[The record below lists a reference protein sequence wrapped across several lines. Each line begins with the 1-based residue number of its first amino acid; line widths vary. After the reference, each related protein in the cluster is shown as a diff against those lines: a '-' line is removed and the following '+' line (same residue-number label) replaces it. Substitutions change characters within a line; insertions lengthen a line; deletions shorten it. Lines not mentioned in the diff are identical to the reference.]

1 MTFTVLVACSA
12 NVCRSPLAA
21 VAFERAF
28 ALDELSRRIV
38 IDSGGID
45 VLPGDPVCA
54 DAVRMA
60 ESRGIRSTTLTGH
73 RAQALTLPQIGAA
86 DLVLAAD
93 RRVRSSIVKW
103 VPDAASRT
111 FTLREAAQLGGE
123 AAREITGRTVDERL
137 RSYVAAMN
145 ASRGLTGLP
154 RTRYLLTPSA
164 PWRRLVVHAHDIPD
178 AHQNERAPHRAV
190 YHLVSAGA
198 RDVARGLGVCTPAL
212 RS

>member
-12 NVCRSPLAA
+12 NVCRSPLTA
-21 VAFERAF
+21 VTLERAF

-38 IDSGGID
+38 LDTGGID

-60 ESRGIRSTTLTGH
+60 ESRGIRSPTLTGH
-73 RAQALTLPQIGAA
+73 RARSLTVPQIGAA

-93 RRVRSSIVKW
+93 RRVRSSIVKR
-103 VPDAASRT
+103 VPDAAART
-111 FTLREAAQLGGE
+111 FTLREAGQLGRE
-123 AAREITGRTVDERL
+123 ATREIAGRTVEERL

-145 ASRGLTGLP
+145 ASRGLVDLP
-154 RTRYLLTPSA
+154 RTHYLLTPSA
-164 PWRRLVVHAHDIPD
+164 PWRRLVVHAHDVPD

-190 YHLVSAGA
+190 YHLVAAGA
-198 RDVARGLGVCTPAL
+198 RDVARGLRACTPAL